1 MPKVSIELTY
11 RSDVSSMAS
20 VAGQFRERARNQF
33 RDEALDAASHLVVT
47 RGWQGLQMRE
57 VARQVGVSRQTLYN
71 EFTHKHGLA
80 QALLLRLTER
90 FLDGIEHALH
100 SADAP
105 RHAWSAAVRY
115 TLDTAGDE
123 PLLKV
128 VLTSDGSDEFLP
140 LLTTEGAPIVEVARD
155 RIAAVL
161 HRRWPDL
168 NHADI
173 TVAAETAARLTLSH
187 IMLPLHPTDH
197 VADDVS
203 RLLISF
209 LGEPHRAHRAS

>member
-1 MPKVSIELTY
+1 MV
-11 RSDVSSMAS
+11 S

-33 RDEALDAASHLVVT
+33 RDEALDAAARLVVA

-90 FLDGIEHALH
+90 FLDGIEHALD
-100 SADAP
+100 SADEP

-115 TLDTAGDE
+115 TLETAADE

-128 VLTSDGSDEFLP
+128 VLTTDGSDEFLP
-140 LLTTEGAPIVEVARD
+140 LLTTEGAPIVQAARD
-155 RIAAVL
+155 RIVAVL
-161 HRRWPDL
+161 QRRWPNL
-168 NHADI
+168 NQADVTI
-173 TVAAETAARLTLSH
+173 AAEAAARLTLSH
-187 IMLPLHPTDH
+187 VMLPLHPADQ

-203 RLLISF
+203 RLLIGF
-209 LGEPHRAHRAS
+209 LRDPHRTP